1 MEPYL
6 AWIFLVLGI
15 LSRIFVPFLLA
26 RRDDPNLSWS
36 WRYIWPQLITV
47 LVIFLVLPLLI
58 ADLEAVAGLA
68 PAVAYLAGWA
78 AADLGRETDKLL
90 LKSAPTTKRHQ

>member
-1 MEPYL
+1 MEQYL
-6 AWIFLVLGI
+6 AWIFLVLGV

-26 RRDDPNLSWS
+26 RRDNPALSWS

-47 LVIFLVLPLLI
+47 LVVFLVLPLLI

-68 PAVAYLAGWA
+68 PAVAYLSGWA
-78 AADLGRETDKLL
+78 AADVGRQADKLFIR
-90 LKSAPTTKRHQ
+90 KQP